1 MIKDLLCSIL
11 SADVEFDENITY
23 RRIILINAV
32 LLLTTFSLFMFSL
45 YNISVEQYTI
55 ALYDA
60 ITSLLTLLIFFYLR
74 VTKNISFT
82 AKFSTLILAI
92 FFIILTYTMQGS
104 HSSFIWTILLPILA
118 IMINGKETGLYFTAL
133 FYLIIFVIAFNGIG
147 VWADG
152 AWNEK
157 DFMRIFFSAL
167 VLTYLIYFNE
177 FALERS
183 DIKLHEIRL
192 NEQNY
197 IEKLKEYAITDELT
211 RLYNRRYFNEL
222 APKLLALAKRR
233 GLYFT
238 FFIIDVDH
246 FKGFNDNYGHQA
258 GDEAL
263 TKVARILK
271 EHIQRNDDFV
281 FRLGGDEFA
290 GIVLTDRPH
299 TVHHHIEEICTIVEQ
314 EAISH
319 HFSSICDHLTTTI
332 GIVSVPPTQQLNID
346 ELYKAADS
354 NLYTAKQ
361 NGKNQC
367 VYTILGDEEEA

>member
-1 MIKDLLCSIL
+1 M
-11 SADVEFDENITY
+11 F
-23 RRIILINAV
+23 RRIILINAI
-32 LLLTTFSLFMFSL
+32 LLLGTVAFLLFTI
-45 YNISVEQYTI
+45 YNLTVDQYTL

-60 ITSLLTLLIFFYLR
+60 IAGLFTLLIFFYLR
-74 VTKNISFT
+74 ITKNIAYA
-82 AKFSTLILAI
+82 AKLSTFNLAL
-92 FFIILTYTMQGS
+92 FFIFLVYTTQGA
-104 HSSFIWTILLPILA
+104 HSSLIWTILLPILA
-118 IMINGKETGLYFTAL
+118 IMLNGKKIGLYFTTL
-133 FYLIIFVIAFNGIG
+133 FYIVIFTMAFHGIG
-147 VWADG
+147 VWAD
-152 AWNEK
+152 ATWNLK
-157 DFMRIFFSAL
+157 DFMRLFFSAL
-167 VLTYLIYFNE
+167 ILTYLIYFNE

-192 NEQNY
+192 REQDY

-211 RLYNRRYFNEL
+211 KLYNRRYFNEL
-222 APKLLALAKRR
+222 APKLLTLAKRSE
-233 GLYFT
+233 LYFT

-263 TKVARILK
+263 TKVAKILK

-290 GIVLTDRPH
+290 GIVLTDKPH
-299 TVHHHIEEICTIVEQ
+299 TIHHHIEEICTIIEQ
-314 EAISH
+314 EAIYH
-319 HFSSICDHLTTTI
+319 HYSSICDHLTTTI

-346 ELYKAADS
+346 ALYKAADK

-367 VYTILGDEEEA
+367 VYTILENEDQV